1 MGEVRRRSPC
11 RPAGQT
17 PIWSFWWQAPRQ
29 LQQTLRLITL
39 QPNLA
44 HSEKQFFK
52 EKSFTFRFFFSP
64 SNLFFGELFFFLLLE
79 IFLVQTLLSL
89 LAIKKKQIFPK
100 KIPQPPPHTMNY
112 GLFCKANYSN
122 VK

>member
-17 PIWSFWWQAPRQ
+17 PIWSCWWQAPRQ

-52 EKSFTFRFFFSP
+52 EKSFTFLSVIRNFSSTNTTVIT
-64 SNLFFGELFFFLLLE
+64 SNQEKTNF
-79 IFLVQTLLSL
+79 
-89 LAIKKKQIFPK
+89 FPK

>member
-17 PIWSFWWQAPRQ
+17 PIWSCWWQAPRQ

-52 EKSFTFRFFFSP
+52 EKSFTFRFFFSVK
-64 SNLFFGELFFFLLLE
+64 FIFRGI
-79 IFLVQTLLSL
+79 IFLSVIRNFSSTNTTVITSNQEKTN
-89 LAIKKKQIFPK
+89 FPKK